1 MGRAP
6 STALAMGA
14 ALAAVLIVGGCTTKP
29 QVEFTPSSAR
39 PTVTVTVTV
48 TATGT
53 MSGTTSGTT
62 GTTGTTT
69 GPPSGVTVPVSPTAT
84 TTTPFARV
92 LAEQNYANLVTD
104 IGILDGQLSS
114 GASPSLRL
122 EVLRQHFATLAGLG
136 VPPGLD
142 GPSYLSRVRTLEMF
156 AAAAAEESLTDRA
169 RAAARYQVVRRET
182 ALLLSQVNGV
192 LKTAYTLPIAP
203 PSPTSSVRATTPSL
217 LS

>member
-1 MGRAP
+1 MRRAP

-14 ALAAVLIVGGCTTKP
+14 ALAAVLTASGCTTKP

-48 TATGT
+48 TATDGSTVSGT
-53 MSGTTSGTT
+53 TTGTTSGTGT
-62 GTTGTTT
+62 GTA
-69 GPPSGVTVPVSPTAT
+69 TVPVSPMAT
-84 TTTPFARV
+84 TSTAFARV
-92 LAEQNYANLVTD
+92 LAEQNYANLITD
-104 IGILDGQLSS
+104 ITILDGQVSS

-142 GPSYLSRVRTLEMF
+142 GPSYLSRVRTLETF
-156 AAAAAEESLTDRA
+156 SAAAAEESLTDRA
-169 RAAARYQVVRRET
+169 RATARFQVVRRET

-203 PSPTSSVRATTPSL
+203 PSPGSSGTATTPSL